1 MNDASWTAVRY
12 GLYSQWIPAVHLQAL
27 MIEFGNSM
35 YWKYGYIDVGDEMCW
50 WQL

>member
-1 MNDASWTAVRY
+1 MNGASLSAARY

-35 YWKYGYIDVGDEMCW
+35 Y
-50 WQL
+50 